1 MVLKTI
7 RDVDERTW
15 SQLKSLAA
23 EHRVTLGI
31 LLKMMV
37 ENYKRKSSESWDQ
50 ILNGKKTLSE
60 SEATILEKTTKE
72 LRKEKGWRI

>member
-1 MVLKTI
+1 
-7 RDVDERTW
+7 
-15 SQLKSLAA
+15 
-23 EHRVTLGI
+23 
-31 LLKMMV
+31 MMV